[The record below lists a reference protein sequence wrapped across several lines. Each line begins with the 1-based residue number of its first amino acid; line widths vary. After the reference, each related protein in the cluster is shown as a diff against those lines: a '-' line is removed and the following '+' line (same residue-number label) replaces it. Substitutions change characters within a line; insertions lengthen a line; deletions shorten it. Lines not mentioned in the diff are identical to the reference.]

1 MTKITKTLQ
10 ITNKRGLHA
19 RASSK
24 FAVVANEYPDA
35 NITVTKDDEEVTGY
49 SIMDLMMLAAGIGSS
64 IEVSAEGETAQAAID
79 AITQLV
85 DNKFGEGE

>member
-1 MTKITKTLQ
+1 MTKLTKTLN

-24 FAVVANEYPDA
+24 FAVTANEYPDA
-35 NITVTKDDEEVTGY
+35 NIIVSKDGEEVSGY

-64 IEVSAEGETAQAAID
+64 IEVSAEGDTAEAALN
-79 AITQLV
+79 ALEELV
-85 DNKFGEGE
+85 NDKFGEGV

>member
-1 MTKITKTLQ
+1 MEKQKRTLN

-24 FAVVANEYPDA
+24 FAVIANEYPDA
-35 NITVTKDDEEVTGY
+35 NIIVSKDDEDVSGY

-64 IEVSAEGETAQAAID
+64 IDVYAEGPNAETALNALEE
-79 AITQLV
+79 LV
-85 DNKFGEGE
+85 NNKFGEGE